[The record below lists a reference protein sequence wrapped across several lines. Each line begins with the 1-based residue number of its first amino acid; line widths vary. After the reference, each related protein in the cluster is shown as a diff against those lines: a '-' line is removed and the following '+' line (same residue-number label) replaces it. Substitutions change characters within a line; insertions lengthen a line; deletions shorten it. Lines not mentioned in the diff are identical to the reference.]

1 MSGIIV
7 SGDTSGSVTLS
18 APAVA
23 GTVTVTLPSTSGT
36 MAVTGASQSFTNITA
51 TGTIQGASTI
61 GVGNATPAASGAGI
75 TFPATQSA
83 SSDANTLD
91 DYEEGT
97 FTPTWYGSSSGLGTR
112 GSGSYT
118 KIGRFVT
125 VNIVMDNITF
135 ITFSGSLFC
144 TLPFTAGGIS
154 ASQYIGAPM
163 YFYTGTNWN
172 TGSTTAGITPDTT
185 AGNSYMTFNYMLVNG
200 DRQSGVTSS
209 SCTVSGAS
217 GTYAR
222 FSISYITS

>member
-83 SSDANTLD
+83 SSDVNTLD

-97 FTPTWYGSSSGLGTR
+97 WTPILTPATGTITAQTC
-112 GSGSYT
+112 SGSYV
-118 KIGRFVT
+118 KIGKQVT
-125 VNIVMDNITF
+125 LTFQMLLVSGTITM
-135 ITFSGSLFC
+135 ISQMTN
-144 TLPFTAGGIS
+144 LPFTS
-154 ASQYIGAPM
+154 ASANAPM
-163 YFYTGTNWN
+163 GVARETQATGTMWEMVMNN
-172 TGSTTAGITPDTT
+172 SATVVSMFAYNNSSVV
-185 AGNSYMTFNYMLVNG
+185 ANSYG
-200 DRQSGVTSS
+200 WIGSVTYF
-209 SCTVSGAS
+209 TA
-217 GTYAR
+217 
-222 FSISYITS
+222 